1 MTRGRPPVPIELK
14 QQRGT
19 FRADRHQHAFP
30 EPATS
35 TERAIPAPPEHLSP
49 NAKRFWASA
58 FSAPWVSPE
67 IDYTLILMCA
77 EDMDMRDLICERSKQ
92 DLSNF
97 RLQVAARDWTR
108 LVIAYLSLLGFTP
121 TDRARLGFK
130 PLAEPTK
137 LEELM
142 ARRQAR

>member
-1 MTRGRPPVPIELK
+1 MTKGRPPVPIELK

-19 FRADRHQHAFP
+19 FRADRHQQIVQQSFA
-30 EPATS
+30 S
-35 TERAIPAPPEHLSP
+35 RERETPVPPDHLSP
-49 NAKRFWASA
+49 SARRFWESA

-92 DLSNF
+92 DLSDF

-108 LVIAYLSLLGFTP
+108 LVISYLSLLGFTP

-130 PLAEPTK
+130 PPSGPTK
-137 LEELM
+137 LDELI
-142 ARRQAR
+142 ARREAR

>member
-1 MTRGRPPVPIELK
+1 MTKGRPPVPIELK

-19 FRADRHQHAFP
+19 FRADRHERTVQQ
-30 EPATS
+30 PAIS
-35 TERAIPAPPEHLSP
+35 TERETPPSPDHLSP
-49 NAKRFWASA
+49 NAKRFWESA

-92 DLSNF
+92 DLSDF

-108 LVIAYLSLLGFTP
+108 LVISYLSLLGFTP

-130 PLAEPTK
+130 PPSGPTK
-137 LEELM
+137 IDELI
-142 ARRQAR
+142 ARREAR

>member
-1 MTRGRPPVPIELK
+1 MTKGRPPVPIELK

-19 FRADRHQHAFP
+19 FRADRDRQAIP
-30 EPATS
+30 ETAAS
-35 TERAIPAPPEHLSP
+35 LERDVPAPPEHLSA
-49 NAKRFWASA
+49 NAMRFWESA

-92 DLSNF
+92 DLSDF

-108 LVIAYLSLLGFTP
+108 LVISYLSLLGFTP

-130 PLAEPTK
+130 TPSGTTK

-142 ARRQAR
+142 ARRHPR

>member
-1 MTRGRPPVPIELK
+1 MTKGRPPVPIELK

-19 FRADRHQHAFP
+19 FRADRHNRALEQ
-30 EPATS
+30 TS
-35 TERAIPAPPEHLSP
+35 TSTPREIPKPPDYLSQ
-49 NAKRFWASA
+49 NAKRFWQSA
-58 FSAPWVSPE
+58 FLAPWVNPE

-77 EDMDMRDLICERSKQ
+77 EDMDMRDLICQRSKQ
-92 DLSNF
+92 DLSDF

-108 LVIAYLSLLGFTP
+108 LVISYLSLLGFTP

-130 PLAEPTK
+130 TPSSPSK
-137 LEELM
+137 LDELI

>member
-19 FRADRHQHAFP
+19 FRADRHNRAF
-30 EPATS
+30 EQASTS
-35 TERAIPAPPEHLSP
+35 TPREIPNPPDYLSQK
-49 NAKRFWASA
+49 AKRFWESA
-58 FSAPWVSPE
+58 FLAPWVNPE

-77 EDMDMRDLICERSKQ
+77 EDMDMRDLICQRSKQ
-92 DLSNF
+92 DPSDF
-97 RLQVAARDWTR
+97 RLQVAGRDWTR
-108 LVIAYLSLLGFTP
+108 LVISYLSLLGFTP

-130 PLAEPTK
+130 TPASPSK
-137 LEELM
+137 LDELI